1 MPFTNANAAVFS
13 LSSQGAFARYSTA
26 EPSMTFF
33 RYNAQQST
41 SFGQAWF
48 FESFDKGASAY
59 LGESL
64 TYTASRNCDIHEQT
78 LIAVDLPGIG
88 NFHYNNSKSAEVVH
102 SSLGSEAG
110 VGAYNDVDAATNV
123 VIDENDCKSTDTINF
138 LRLGQGQPYYT
149 DGVAMAMI
157 KGVEY
162 QLGGQRMDRHDK
174 HTLYTWH
181 LLNQVNVPYTML
193 GLAEHDEKELKI
205 DSMAFQRKYCPL
217 VFSFCRHP
225 SMGIPLISNMYNNLI
240 IQCDL
245 EPFSALI
252 CNYSGAGVNG
262 AGGTSTVESLAGVS
276 DVDFQSKTLYTLK
289 RPGET
294 TLAAS
299 RARTRDLVTGDGVVS
314 GAVSA
319 SDLAKEDFP
328 VSVVS
333 RVFFLGPQ
341 ERYAFASNAHAQVVE
356 ACQRVKHSV
365 TKQTEYT
372 FRTDTL
378 QNACSVMYVVPQY
391 RPQVAANRWFD
402 YGGAHDH
409 IRDRSWSALTTVGF
423 STNGADVY
431 SEQDASFY
439 QQVQPYAHHR
449 NSARGDRKVY
459 PLNFGIQAN
468 AQGPVQ
474 YRGAINLSRSVNSQA
489 KLGFA
494 SNMWGTD
501 DAVAWAPKQE
511 TRPSWTS
518 SSSCG
523 TTTSWHTVVVLA
535 GINLPKATIRFKRCF
550 W

>member
-33 RYNAQQST
+33 RYNAQQAT

-48 FESFDKGASAY
+48 FENFDKGASAY

-88 NFHYNNSKSAEVVH
+88 NMQFANSKAAEVVVDDKKY
-102 SSLGSEAG
+102 GDI
-110 VGAYNDVDAATNV
+110 GAAVAIPETDGGDGDGFRSTDAAA
-123 VIDENDCKSTDTINF
+123 NF
-138 LRLGQGQPYYT
+138 ARLREGCPYYT

-181 LLNQVNVPYTML
+181 LLNQVNVPHKML
-193 GLAEHDEKELKI
+193 GLYEHDTKELKR
-205 DSMAFQRKYCPL
+205 DSMSFQRKYCPL

-240 IQCDL
+240 IQVDL
-245 EPFSALI
+245 EPFSSLI
-252 CNYSGAGVNG
+252 CNLSSAEVDAAGSAPSVKAPATCVDTDFNG
-262 AGGTSTVESLAGVS
+262 LQFWTR
-276 DVDFQSKTLYTLK
+276 K
-289 RPGET
+289 RTGET

-299 RARTRDLVTGDGVVS
+299 RARGRDLAQCGL
-314 GAVSA
+314 GAGTAA

-402 YGGAHDH
+402 YGGANDH
-409 IRDRSWSALTTVGF
+409 TRDRSWPALTTVGF

-449 NSARGDRKVY
+449 NSARGARKVY

-489 KLGFA
+489 KLAFA
-494 SNMWGTD
+494 SNMWDTAKASATD
-501 DAVAWAPKQE
+501 LWSHK
-511 TRPSWTS
+511 TPS
-518 SSSCG
+518 
-523 TTTSWHTVVVLA
+523 TTVLDIEFVVWNYNVLA
-535 GINLPKATIRFKRCF
+535 YRGGVGGYKFTQSNNSL
-550 W
+550 

>member
-1 MPFTNANAAVFS
+1 MPFTNANAPVFA
-13 LSSQGAFARYSTA
+13 LSSQGAFARFSTA
-26 EPSMTFF
+26 SPTMTFF

-48 FESFDKGASAY
+48 FENFDKGASAY

-88 NFHYNNSKSAEVVH
+88 NFKYLAADGSATPAVEEGATELLEA
-102 SSLGSEAG
+102 SLTATYG
-110 VGAYNDVDAATNV
+110 DVIQAASAIDESAATATDAAG
-123 VIDENDCKSTDTINF
+123 NF
-138 LRLGQGQPYYT
+138 KRKGQGQPYYC
-149 DGVAMAMI
+149 DGVSMAMI

-181 LLNQVNVPYTML
+181 ILNQANVPHKML
-193 GLAEHDEKELKI
+193 GLAEHDEKELKA

-240 IQCDL
+240 VQVDL

-252 CNYSGAGVNG
+252 CNYAGSGSNAAGSVSSVDASGAY
-262 AGGTSTVESLAGVS
+262 
-276 DVDFQSKTLYTLK
+276 YTRK
-289 RPGET
+289 RGGET
-294 TLAAS
+294 TLAES
-299 RARTRDLVTGDGVVS
+299 RTRIRTLQGPATAIPAAGVTDT
-314 GAVSA
+314 
-319 SDLAKEDFP
+319 DLAKEDFP

-356 ACQRVKHSV
+356 ACQRVKHSI

-391 RPQVAANRWFD
+391 RPQIAANRHFD
-402 YGGAHDH
+402 YGGTHDH
-409 IRDRSWSALTTVGF
+409 IRDRSWPALTTIGF

-494 SNMWGTD
+494 SNMWGDSTTYT
-501 DAVAWAPKQE
+501 ANAYAPALAN
-511 TRPSWTS
+511 S
-518 SSSCG
+518 
-523 TTTSWHTVVVLA
+523 TVLDIEFVVWNYNVMTYR
-535 GINLPKATIRFKRCF
+535 GGVGGFKF
-550 W
+550 TQSNNSL

>member
-1 MPFTNANAAVFS
+1 
-13 LSSQGAFARYSTA
+13 
-26 EPSMTFF
+26 MTFF
-33 RYNAQQST
+33 RYNAQQAT

-48 FESFDKGASAY
+48 FENFDKGASAY

-88 NFHYNNSKSAEVVH
+88 NFLSKESGGTRKYSEILHGDVKHRYDDV
-102 SSLGSEAG
+102 EAG
-110 VGAYNDVDAATNV
+110 PDMVLINESGCTASDTTNF
-123 VIDENDCKSTDTINF
+123 KR
-138 LRLGQGQPYYT
+138 LRQGQPFYT

-193 GLAEHDEKELKI
+193 GLAEHYEKDLKH
-205 DSMAFQRKYCPL
+205 DSMTFQRKYCPL

-240 IQCDL
+240 VQVDL

-252 CNYSGAGVNG
+252 CNYSGAGSNA
-262 AGGTSTVESLAGVS
+262 AGGITAVTATGSGVTEL
-276 DVDFQSKTLYTLK
+276 DAQHFTLK
-289 RPGET
+289 RKGET

-299 RARTRDLVTGDGVVS
+299 RARTRDLATLTAQGLPASDI
-314 GAVSA
+314 SA

-409 IRDRSWSALTTVGF
+409 IRDRSWPALTTVGF

-494 SNMWGTD
+494 SNMWESATAAGS
-501 DAVAWAPKQE
+501 WALQGA
-511 TRPSWTS
+511 S
-518 SSSCG
+518 
-523 TTTSWHTVVVLA
+523 TTVLDIEFVVWNYNVLA
-535 GINLPKATIRFKRCF
+535 YRGGVGGYKFTQSNNSL
-550 W
+550 